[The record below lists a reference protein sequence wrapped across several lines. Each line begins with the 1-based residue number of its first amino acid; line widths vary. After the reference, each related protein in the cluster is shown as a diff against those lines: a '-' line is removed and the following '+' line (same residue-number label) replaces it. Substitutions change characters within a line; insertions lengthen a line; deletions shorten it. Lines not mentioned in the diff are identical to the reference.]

1 MHKYTNN
8 LIHESSPYLLQHA
21 HNPVN
26 WYPWGDEALKKAGDE
41 NKMLII
47 SIGYSSCHWCHV
59 MEHESFED
67 TTVARIMNEHFVSI
81 KVDREE
87 RPDIDQLYMN
97 AAYIMTGSGGWPLN
111 VLALPDGKPFYAGT
125 YFTRDN
131 WIKVLEY
138 FIDMQNNDPSG
149 LVAQAENITKGIRSL
164 DNIVVNQGTV
174 QLKKGDFD
182 EAFTKLRPYID
193 FKKGGINRAPKF
205 PVPATWEYLLHYY
218 SLSNDDDALKAVVS
232 TLDNM
237 ASGGIY
243 DHIGGGF
250 ARYST
255 DESWHVPHF
264 EKMLYDNAQLISLYT
279 HAWQLTKNPL
289 YRQVVFETI
298 DFIDNE
304 MTSPDG
310 GFYSSLDADSDGGE
324 GKFYVWT
331 KKEIVSALGKEAS
344 LFIDYYNITDDGNWE
359 NGQNILYRSQSNS
372 DVVRKYNIDAGGLKN
387 RLDKSRDTL
396 MKVRG
401 KRVRPGLDD
410 KILTSWN
417 ALMLKGYVDAY
428 RAFGEERFL
437 KAALANAYFLTENA
451 INQNNEITRNS
462 KSGKSSVPGMLDDYA
477 FTVSAFIDLY
487 QATFDE
493 KWLYRAKELA
503 EYTIQ
508 HFSDSASGMFWYTSD
523 DHSELIARKME
534 ITDNVIPSSNSEMAM
549 NLYLL
554 GMFFDNEAYTM
565 RARQMLKNVNEDMTG
580 NIFSY
585 ANWGRLG
592 IHSVRPLYEV
602 AIVGPDWDAVRKT
615 MDNSYL
621 PDAIFLGGRNEG
633 TLSLLRNKLVPGQT
647 TIYVCADKTCR
658 IPVTDAE
665 QALKQMK

>member
-1 MHKYTNN
+1 MKESNMYKYTNN
-8 LIHESSPYLLQHA
+8 LVHESSPYLLQHA

-26 WYPWGDEALKKAGDE
+26 WYAWGDEALKKARDE
-41 NKMLII
+41 NKMLVI
-47 SIGYSSCHWCHV
+47 SIGYAACHWCHV

-131 WIKVLEY
+131 WIKVLQY
-138 FIDMQNNDPSG
+138 FIDMQNNDLSG
-149 LVAQAENITKGIRSL
+149 LVTQAENITRGIRSL

-174 QLKKGDFD
+174 QPGKEELDEVFNKLKPYLDFD
-182 EAFTKLRPYID
+182 
-193 FKKGGINRAPKF
+193 KGGINRAPKF
-205 PVPATWEYLLHYY
+205 PIPSTWEYLLHYY
-218 SLSNDDDALKAVVS
+218 SLSNDNDALKAVLS

-237 ASGGIY
+237 AAGGIY

-250 ARYST
+250 SRYST
-255 DESWHVPHF
+255 DENWHVPHF

-289 YRQVVFETI
+289 YRQIVFETI
-298 DFIDNE
+298 DFIENK

-310 GFYSSLDADSDGGE
+310 AFYSSLDADSEGGE

-331 KKEIVSALGKEAS
+331 KKEVEAALGKEAP
-344 LFIDYYNITDDGNWE
+344 LLIDYYNITEKGNWG
-359 NGQNILYRSQSNS
+359 NGQNILYRKFTDS
-372 DVVRKYNIDAGGLKN
+372 DVLRKFN
-387 RLDKSRDTL
+387 LDTGELQTRVDKGRETL
-396 MKVRG
+396 MKVRSE
-401 KRVRPGLDD
+401 RVWPGLDD

-437 KAALANAYFLTENA
+437 RAALVNADFLTENA

-462 KSGKSSVPGMLDDYA
+462 KSGKSAVPGMLDDYA

-493 KWLYRAKELA
+493 KWLYKAKELT
-503 EYTIQ
+503 EYTMG
-508 HFSDSASGMFWYTSD
+508 HFTDNPSGMFWYTSN

-534 ITDNVIPSSNSEMAM
+534 ITDNVIPSSNSEMAL

-554 GMFFDNEAYTM
+554 SIFFDNEPYM
-565 RARQMLKNVNEDMTG
+565 VRARQMLKNVNDDMMG
-580 NIFSY
+580 NISSY

-592 IHSVRPLYEV
+592 IHFVRPLFEV
-602 AIVGPDWDAVRKT
+602 AITGQDCDSIRKT
-615 MDNSYL
+615 MDRSYL
-621 PDAIFLGGRNEG
+621 PMQYFLVAG
-633 TLSLLRNKLVPGQT
+633 TREHCHCSGTSLCRARQQYM
-647 TIYVCADKTCR
+647 YV
-658 IPVTDAE
+658 
-665 QALKQMK
+665 